1 MMQPFT
7 KHTGVVVPLD
17 RINVDTD
24 QMVPKQFCKSASR
37 EGYGR
42 ILFYDWRY
50 VNGEAPNPDF
60 VMNHPRYRDASVLLT
75 RANFGCGSSREHAA
89 WAVRDCGL
97 RVIVAPSYADIFYNN
112 SIKNGILPVRLSDAQ
127 IDELFE
133 RVKRHDGYRLT
144 ADLREQTVSDEFGFR
159 AGFEIDGFR
168 RECLL
173 HAVDEIGRTLGHSAT
188 IAAYEKRR
196 FFLPT
201 LSDAAR
207 WLGLLEQPG

>member
-1 MMQPFT
+1 MKPFT

-24 QMVPKQFCKSASR
+24 QMVPKQFCKSAAR
-37 EGYGR
+37 EGYGQ

-50 VNGEAPNPDF
+50 VNGEAPNAEF
-60 VMNHPRYRDASVLLT
+60 VMNHPRYRGASVLLT

-89 WAVRDCGL
+89 WAVRDYGL

-112 SIKNGILPVRLSDAQ
+112 SIKNGILPVCLGEAQ
-127 IDELFE
+127 INELFE
-133 RVKRHDGYRLT
+133 RVRRHDGYRLT
-144 ADLREQTVSDEFGFR
+144 VDLQKQTVSDAFGLR
-159 AGFEIDGFR
+159 AKFEIDGYR
-168 RECLL
+168 KKYLL
-173 HAVDEIGRTLGHSAT
+173 QGLDEIGLALGHAAA

-196 FFLPT
+196 SYLPT